1 MTAVPKRPPSE
12 MTMTSTVEYEV
23 LTFDFGYCVGP
34 VPAHRHRNPD
44 GSVGGW
50 CANTARVDASA
61 WVSGKAQVFG
71 EARVSGEA
79 WVSEEARVSGEAHV
93 FGEARVS
100 GEAWVF
106 GKAQVFGE
114 AWVSGEARVSG
125 EAQVIQVGPV
135 GSRNAMLT
143 VYATK
148 DGPRCTTGCFED
160 HTLAELLAAC
170 EETHGA
176 DAVHTRNYRLLATA
190 AFTFIAANAK

>member
-61 WVSGKAQVFG
+61 WVSGKAQVF
-71 EARVSGEA
+71 
-79 WVSEEARVSGEAHV
+79 
-93 FGEARVS
+93 
-100 GEAWVF
+100 
-106 GKAQVFGE
+106 
-114 AWVSGEARVSG
+114 GEARVSG